1 MIASLQEFFALES
14 RHPFG
19 KMLLISLFFHFLII
33 CVAVISPRVS
43 SKKIHY
49 PSIHRVNLV
58 SFPAASPQ
66 MPGKPAGKKAESGT
80 PPPVAKPKTPPPVAK
95 SRTPPP
101 AAQSK
106 TLPSGTKPVAPVKAS
121 VSRTTKR
128 ASAPPKKKIKE
139 KVERKVDTGA
149 QISSALAEI
158 RREVASRQ
166 EGARLGEGGL
176 TGYGYGG
183 SGKRTGGGVLDP
195 ESQAYYQLV
204 RERIEE
210 NWILPDIVDRSRRNL
225 KLTVCL
231 RIGRDGRIIESWID
245 ESSGLNYF
253 DQSLLR
259 AVKKTGSLPPPPKKI
274 IGNYLCPKYGP

>member
-58 SFPAASPQ
+58 SFPASSPQ
-66 MPGKPAGKKAESGT
+66 MPGEPAGKKAESRT
-80 PPPVAKPKTPPPVAK
+80 PPPAAKPKTPPPAAK
-95 SRTPPP
+95 
-101 AAQSK
+101 SK
-106 TLPSGTKPVAPVKAS
+106 TLPSVTKPIAPVKAS
-121 VSRTTKR
+121 VSRTTKK
-128 ASAPPKKKIKE
+128 ASVLSKKKIKE
-139 KVERKVDTGA
+139 KVERNIDTGA

-204 RERIEE
+204 REKIEE

-231 RIGRDGRIIESWID
+231 RIGRDGRITESWID

-259 AVKKTGSLPPPPKKI
+259 AVKKTGSLPPPPSKI
-274 IGNYLCPKYGP
+274 IGNFLCPKYGP

>member
-14 RHPFG
+14 RYPFG
-19 KMLLISLFFHFLII
+19 KMLLVSLFFHFLII

-43 SKKIHY
+43 SKRVHY
-49 PSIHRVNLV
+49 PSIYRVNLV

-66 MPGKPAGKKAESGT
+66 MPKGAAAKKTKPGTPPSVAKPRT
-80 PPPVAKPKTPPPVAK
+80 PPPVTKPKAPPPVAK
-95 SRTPPP
+95 SAT
-101 AAQSK
+101 STK
-106 TLPSGTKPVAPVKAS
+106 TS
-121 VSRTTKR
+121 VSRATKK

-139 KVERKVDTGA
+139 KLGKQADTEV

-166 EGARLGEGGL
+166 GGTRLGEGGL
-176 TGYGYGG
+176 AGSGYG
-183 SGKRTGGGVLDP
+183 SPGKRTGEGSLDP

-204 RERIEE
+204 RERIRE
-210 NWILPDIVDRSRRNL
+210 NWILPDIVARSSRNL

-231 RIGRDGRIIESWID
+231 RIRRDGRIIESWID

-274 IGNYLCPKYGP
+274 IGDFLCPKYSP

>member
-19 KMLLISLFFHFLII
+19 KMLLISLLFHFLII

-66 MPGKPAGKKAESGT
+66 MPGKPAVKKAEPGT
-80 PPPVAKPKTPPPVAK
+80 PPPVAKPKTPPPAAK
-95 SRTPPP
+95 
-101 AAQSK
+101 SK
-106 TLPSGTKPVAPVKAS
+106 TLPSVTKPIAPVKAS
-121 VSRTTKR
+121 VSRATKK
-128 ASAPPKKKIKE
+128 ASVPSKKKIKE

-166 EGARLGEGGL
+166 EGARLGEGGS
-176 TGYGYGG
+176 TGSGYG
-183 SGKRTGGGVLDP
+183 SPGKRTGEGSLDP

>member
-33 CVAVISPRVS
+33 CVAAISPRIS
-43 SKKIHY
+43 SQRIHY

-80 PPPVAKPKTPPPVAK
+80 PPPVAKPKASPPVAK
-95 SRTPPP
+95 PKTPPP
-101 AAQSK
+101 AAKSV
-106 TLPSGTKPVAPVKAS
+106 TPIKAS
-121 VSRTTKR
+121 VSRATKK
-128 ASAPPKKKIKE
+128 ASVPSKKKIKE
-139 KVERKVDTGA
+139 KVERKVDTEA

-166 EGARLGEGGL
+166 EGVRLGEGGL
-176 TGYGYGG
+176 TGSGYGG
-183 SGKRTGGGVLDP
+183 PDKRTGEGSLDP

-210 NWILPDIVDRSRRNL
+210 NWILPDIVDRSRKNL

-259 AVKKTGSLPPPPKKI
+259 AVKKTGSLPPPPRKI
-274 IGNYLCPKYGP
+274 IGNFLCPKYGP